1 MKLRGN
7 LGALLQLPEEGKKRG
22 QCRSLLPGNQQKDS
36 WEQLRAVPGE
46 VQSKY
51 QEKIFTMRV
60 VKHWNKLPSKVVDAP
75 WL

>member
-51 QEKIFTMRV
+51 QEKNLYHEGGET
-60 VKHWNKLPSKVVDAP
+60 LEQTS
-75 WL
+75 